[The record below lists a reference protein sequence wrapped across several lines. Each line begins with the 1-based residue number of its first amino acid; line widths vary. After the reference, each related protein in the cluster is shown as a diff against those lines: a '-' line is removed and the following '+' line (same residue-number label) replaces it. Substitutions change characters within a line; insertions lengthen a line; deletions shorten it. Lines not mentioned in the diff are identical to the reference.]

1 MSNLLQLIQIEIIEI
16 KIEEEIVCSTQNR
29 KISNTITH
37 SNQSINS
44 FYSVCHNNSKK

>member
-16 KIEEEIVCSTQNR
+16 KIEEEEIVCLIQNR

-44 FYSVCHNNSKK
+44 FLQRLP